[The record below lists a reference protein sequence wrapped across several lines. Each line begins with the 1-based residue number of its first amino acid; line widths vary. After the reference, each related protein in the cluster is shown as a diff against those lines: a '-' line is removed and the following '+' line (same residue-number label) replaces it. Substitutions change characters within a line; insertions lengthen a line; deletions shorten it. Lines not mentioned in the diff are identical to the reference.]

1 MKSKLLF
8 LALACSIVSAN
19 WVLAQKPDPIDTY
32 MQQSATA
39 SVSAVPNPPTN
50 LIGTGKQVG
59 GQSSSPYDIKFTWT
73 DNATNET
80 GYVFQR
86 FFTGIYWNFGC
97 ETGPNITVKDHTLSF
112 LPQVTEQFR
121 LFSYTGEK
129 RNRSPYAICV
139 VEMLRADLS
148 LSNVTISKTTAN
160 AGETITATC
169 QVNNIGTYGANSSTL
184 KIYIVTAS
192 GDIELA
198 SIPIQALAVG
208 ANSGI
213 KNSTITI
220 PSNLMGNN
228 IIRFVADANNSVLE
242 LPASNNTMDKSITI
256 INKDLTIISP
266 KISKSTING
275 SEVVVA
281 SCSVKNIGTQAAPA
295 STLKYYIST
304 TSNGTTTELNSS
316 SVGSLAA
323 GATSSHSANISIPS
337 TYPDGEYYIVFYAN
351 ATGAFPE
358 NTSNNI
364 SSVKINY
371 IGPKP
376 DLAFSSNPDFN
387 NVLNDAQG
395 VPMVPINTNVQI
407 KNYVKNNGPGLM
419 NDYWDIDFLFSTN
432 TTYEAASD
440 IVMGGSTHSPI
451 GNVNATQEVIDNLAI
466 PEYGNNG
473 TKLPLTYYYILGIL
487 DLLDYVTEQNAN
499 NNIIYTKV
507 LLYDPFK
514 TAPQLKAAK
523 DENEGIVAYPNP
535 SKGLYTI
542 EFDNPEFYQLTV
554 SNLLGQIIISKNLDE
569 NSYKTEIDLS
579 LFENGQYI
587 LRLFGKES
595 GKSLIIVKQ

>member
-8 LALACSIVSAN
+8 FVLASYIVSTN
-19 WVLAQKPDPIDTY
+19 WVVAQKPDPIVTY

-39 SVSAVPNPPTN
+39 SLSAVPNPPTN

-112 LPQVTEQFR
+112 FPQVTEQFR

-169 QVNNIGTYGANSSTL
+169 QVNNIGTYNASSSIL

-192 GDIELA
+192 GNIELG

-220 PSNLMGNN
+220 PSNLIGNN
-228 IIRFVADANNSVLE
+228 IIRFVADAPNYVPE
-242 LPASNNTMDKSITI
+242 LSSSNNTVDKSITI
-256 INKDLTIISP
+256 LNKDLTIISP

-275 SEVVVA
+275 NEVVVA

-304 TSNGTTTELNSS
+304 TSNGTTTELNYSA
-316 SVGSLAA
+316 VGSLAA
-323 GATSSHSANISIPS
+323 GATSSQSANISIPS

-371 IGPKP
+371 VGPKP
-376 DLAFSSNPDFN
+376 DLAFSSSPEFPN
-387 NVLNDAQG
+387 LLSDAQG
-395 VPMVPINTNVQI
+395 IPMAPINQDVQI
-407 KNYVKNNGPGLM
+407 RNWVKNFGSGFM
-419 NDYWDIDFLFSTN
+419 NDYWDISFYFSSN
-432 TTYEAASD
+432 TTYEATYD

-451 GNVNATQEVIDNLAI
+451 GNVNSTQEITDFATI
-466 PEYGNNG
+466 PENSNNG

-487 DLLDYVTEQNAN
+487 DFDNYITEQNEG
-499 NNIIYTKV
+499 NNIIFTKV

-514 TAPQLKAAK
+514 TTPQLKAAK

-542 EFDNPEFYQLTV
+542 EFDKPEFYQLTV
-554 SNLLGQIIISKNLDE
+554 SNLLGQIILSKDLDE

-587 LRLFGKES
+587 LRLFGKEAE
-595 GKSLIIVKQ
+595 KSRLILKQ